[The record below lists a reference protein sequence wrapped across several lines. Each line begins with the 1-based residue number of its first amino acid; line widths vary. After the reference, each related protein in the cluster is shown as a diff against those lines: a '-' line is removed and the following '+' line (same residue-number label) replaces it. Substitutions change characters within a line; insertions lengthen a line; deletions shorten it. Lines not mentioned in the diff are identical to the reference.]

1 MHISSANRPVPTAA
15 FSRLFVPV
23 AAALLILVSSAARGD
38 IDRSHPPAPGPEP
51 VASFPDYQTAT
62 LPNGLKI
69 FVIENHR
76 EPTVTFRLLIRSG
89 EALDGDK
96 PGLADMTAAL
106 LNRGTSHRSAAQFAE
121 ETDFLGASVEAGAGP
136 DSTEVSANGLVK
148 DAAKLIDLFADAALN
163 PVFPAEEV
171 ALEQRQEISEL
182 EADKQRPGTL
192 AERLRDKLIF
202 GPTNPYGAY
211 STEASLSAISRED
224 LAGFHARFFSPDNAT
239 LAIVGDVHAADI
251 IPVIGKAF
259 ASWQSAGK
267 VPDQSKL
274 ADVPAPPTSRV
285 IYLVDRPGSVQST
298 ILVAGKGMAR
308 DNPDTPEFNVVD
320 SVLGGGMSGRL
331 FQNLRERHG
340 YTYGSGSTMEMNRWA
355 GVFSASAE
363 VRNEVTVP
371 AIQEILGEIT
381 RLDNEPVPEP
391 ELAMQ
396 RQFLAGNYLLS
407 LENPRRTAE
416 RVQAIDLYGLPAD
429 FYRTYA
435 RRVGDVS
442 APTVQA
448 LAKKYLVP
456 EQMTIVVVGEAKD
469 IKAPL
474 EKLGTVKVYDTDL
487 KEK

>member
-1 MHISSANRPVPTAA
+1 MRATITSWPAALVFAASLLFATAA
-15 FSRLFVPV
+15 LR
-23 AAALLILVSSAARGD
+23 AD
-38 IDRSHPPAPGPEP
+38 IDRTHPPAAGPEP
-51 VASFPDYQTAT
+51 TASFPDYQIST
-62 LPNGLKI
+62 LPNGLKV

-76 EPTVTFRLLIRSG
+76 EPTVTFRLLFRSG
-89 EALDGDK
+89 EASDGAK
-96 PGLADMTAAL
+96 SGLADLTATL
-106 LNRGTSHRSAAQFAE
+106 LNRGTAHRTAAQFAE
-121 ETDFLGASVEAGAGP
+121 ETDFLGASVEAGAEA
-136 DSTEVSANGLVK
+136 DSTEVNASGLVK
-148 DAAKLIDLFADAALN
+148 DTAKLLDLFADAALH
-163 PVFPAEEV
+163 PVFPEDEL

-192 AERLRDKLIF
+192 SERLRDNL
-202 GPTNPYGAY
+202 
-211 STEASLSAISRED
+211 
-224 LAGFHARFFSPDNAT
+224 
-239 LAIVGDVHAADI
+239 
-251 IPVIGKAF
+251 
-259 ASWQSAGK
+259 
-267 VPDQSKL
+267 
-274 ADVPAPPTSRV
+274 PPPPKSRV

-298 ILVAGKGMAR
+298 ILVACQGIAR
-308 DNPDTPEFNVVD
+308 NNPDVPEFNVLD

-396 RQFLAGNYLLS
+396 RQYLAGNYLLS
-407 LENPRRTAE
+407 LESPLRTAE

-429 FYRTYA
+429 YFKTYA

-442 APTVQA
+442 AATVQM
-448 LAKKYLVP
+448 LAKKYLVAD
-456 EQMTIVVVGEAKD
+456 EMSVVVVGEAKE
-469 IKAPL
+469 IKTPL

-487 KEK
+487 KPK